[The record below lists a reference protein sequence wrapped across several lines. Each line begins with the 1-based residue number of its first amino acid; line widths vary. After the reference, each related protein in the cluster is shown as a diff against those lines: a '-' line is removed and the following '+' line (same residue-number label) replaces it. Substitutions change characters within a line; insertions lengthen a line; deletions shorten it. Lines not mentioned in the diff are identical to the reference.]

1 MENDN
6 LDSLEKQVEL
16 LIKKYLDLKEEN
28 SILKQKLKYK
38 GGTNNSDLD
47 ELDEIKSENEKLRE
61 KNSRATERLKALL
74 EKLEINT
81 AGF

>member
-16 LIKKYLDLKEEN
+16 LIKKYLKLKEEN

>member
-6 LDSLEKQVEL
+6 LDRLEKQVEL

-61 KNSRATERLKALL
+61 KNSRAAERLKVLL
-74 EKLEINT
+74 KKLEINT